1 MGKVKNA
8 KRNPGMTWD
17 DVRFARVGSVIGH
30 RGDKLTVVRAG
41 RRGVMPWILRSE
53 AGAEISAR
61 VEDTGR
67 VLVGATG
74 RLIR

>member
-17 DVRFARVGSVIGH
+17 DLRFSKNGDVIVH
-30 RGDKLTVVRAG
+30 RGDKLTVVRNG
-41 RRGVMPWILRSE
+41 RRGVMPWVLKSE
-53 AGAEISAR
+53 VGAEISAR
-61 VEDTGR
+61 VEETGQ